1 MDFNLRRILSDSPV
15 WRPLAYRIVS
25 SARLV
30 RNPLYR
36 HLYSRRIKGLQKR
49 RLPYPT
55 TVAIE
60 GTSACNAACVMCGH
74 KSMTRAQGVMTMEL
88 YTRILEQLKDWHLES
103 LLLSGFGEPLLDPH
117 LEERISLAK
126 SKGFENVGLVSNAS
140 RLSPEKAAKLISAGL
155 DFMHISL
162 DGASPETYNRL
173 RPGLDYHE
181 VVKNIDHILSLS
193 LRPQIFIQ
201 VVTLSDNE
209 NEITDLRRL
218 WEHKADRLIFR
229 QAQDWAGQ
237 VPLPDREHSPHLMER
252 NLWPPCRYLWDQL
265 NIYWD
270 GTVPA
275 CCLDYEVRQIIG
287 NAGKDTMASIWQG
300 AALGDLR
307 QKHNA
312 GQRDQISL
320 CRHCRYFSVWW

>member
-1 MDFNLRRILSDSPV
+1 MLCP
-15 WRPLAYRIVS
+15 
-25 SARLV
+25 
-30 RNPLYR
+30 
-36 HLYSRRIKGLQKR
+36 K
-49 RLPYPT
+49 

-60 GTSACNAACVMCGH
+60 GTNACNSACIMCGH
-74 KSMTRAQGVMTMEL
+74 KNMKRDKGVMSMEL
-88 YTRILEQLKDWHLES
+88 YQRVLGQLQDWPIEC

-126 SKGFENVGLVSNAS
+126 LKGFGNIGLVSNAS
-140 RLSPEKAAKLISAGL
+140 LLYPGKAVRLISAGL
-155 DFMHISL
+155 GLMHISL
-162 DGASPETYNRL
+162 DGASPKTYHRL
-173 RPGLDYHE
+173 RPGLDYHK
-181 VVKNIDHILSLS
+181 VVENIDHILSLS
-193 LRPQIFIQ
+193 PRPKIFIQ

-209 NEITDLRRL
+209 KEISNLRRL
-218 WEHKADRLIFR
+218 WERRADRLIFR

-252 NLWPPCRYLWDQL
+252 KLWPPCRYLWDQL

-275 CCLDYEVRQIIG
+275 CCLDYEARQIIG
-287 NAGKDTMASIWQG
+287 NAGTEALAGIWKG
-300 AALGDLR
+300 AVLGGLR

>member
-36 HLYSRRIKGLQKR
+36 HLYSRRIKGIQER

-74 KSMTRAQGVMTMEL
+74 KSMKRAQGVMSMEL
-88 YTRILEQLKDWHLES
+88 YKRVLGQLQDWPIKS

-126 SKGFENVGLVSNAS
+126 SKGFGNIGLVSNAS
-140 RLSPEKAAKLISAGL
+140 LISPEKAGRLISAGL
-155 DFMHISL
+155 DLMHISL
-162 DGASPETYNRL
+162 DGASPETYHKL
-173 RPGLDYHE
+173 RPGLDYPK
-181 VVKNIDHILSLS
+181 VVENIDHILSLS
-193 LRPQIFIQ
+193 PRPKIYIQ
-201 VVTLSDNE
+201 VVTLNDNKE
-209 NEITDLRRL
+209 EITDLRRL
-218 WEHKADRLIFR
+218 WEPKADRLIFR

-237 VPLPDREHSPHLMER
+237 VLLPDQEHSPHLMER
-252 NLWPPCRYLWDQL
+252 KLWPPCRYLWDQL
-265 NIYWD
+265 NIYWN

-275 CCLDYEVRQIIG
+275 CCLDYEARQVIG
-287 NAGKDTMASIWQG
+287 NAETDDLAGIWKG
-300 AALGDLR
+300 AVLGDLR

>member
-1 MDFNLRRILSDSPV
+1 MGFDLRHILSDSPV
-15 WRPLAYRIVS
+15 WRPLAYRMVS
-25 SARLV
+25 AGRLV
-30 RNPLYR
+30 RIPLYR
-36 HLYSRRIKGLQKR
+36 HLYSRRIKGIQEG

-74 KSMTRAQGVMTMEL
+74 KNMKRAQGVMSLEL
-88 YTRILEQLKDWHLES
+88 YKRILGQLQDWPIRS

-126 SKGFENVGLVSNAS
+126 SKGFGNIGLVSNAS
-140 RLSPEKAAKLISAGL
+140 LLSPEKAARLISAGL
-155 DFMHISL
+155 DQMHISL
-162 DGASPETYNRL
+162 DGASPETYHRL
-173 RPGLDYHE
+173 RPGLDYSK
-181 VVKNIDHILSLS
+181 VVENIDHILSLS
-193 LRPQIFIQ
+193 PRPKIYIQ
-201 VVTLSDNE
+201 VVTLSDNKK
-209 NEITDLRRL
+209 EITELRHL

-252 NLWPPCRYLWDQL
+252 KLWPPCRYLWDQL

-270 GTVPA
+270 GTVPV
-275 CCLDYEVRQIIG
+275 CCLDYEARQMIG
-287 NAGKDTMASIWQG
+287 NVETDNLAGIWQG
-300 AALGDLR
+300 AILGDLR